1 MAPALGRFTDDVL
14 FGKVWPDGALGRRDR
29 SLVTLSILVAT
40 GKFGQIASHTRRGL
54 ENGLSPVEIAEI
66 LTHLAFYSG
75 WPNSMSAVPEVA
87 KIFDEQG
94 IVPPAEEDAPLAL
107 DSTTEAARKASIR
120 DNVTP
125 TAPGLAADTDDV
137 LFADLW
143 RRPQLAPRDRSLVTM
158 SALIGMGQAEQL
170 GFHAN
175 RAMDNGLSIAEAGE
189 ALRHA
194 AYYAGWPRAMSAVGA
209 LKAMLTARK
218 PS

>member
-1 MAPALGRFTDDVL
+1 ML

-54 ENGLSPVEIAEI
+54 DNGLSPVEIAEI

-75 WPNSMSAVPEVA
+75 WPNCHVGRTRSGEDLRRAGLS
-87 KIFDEQG
+87 FL
-94 IVPPAEEDAPLAL
+94 PAEDRASLAL
-107 DSTTEAARKASIR
+107 DPTTEAARKASIR

-158 SALIGMGQAEQL
+158 AALIGMGQAEQL

-175 RAMDNGLSIAEAGE
+175 RAMDNGLSISEAGE
-189 ALRHA
+189 VLRHA

-209 LKAMLTARK
+209 LKAMLAARK